1 MLFVNQAIRDP
12 EVNALVTG
20 GSRGIGRA
28 IVLKMVR
35 EGYNCVFTYADNKE
49 AANETLRVA
58 RKIDSNI
65 QIEAHLMDQGYI
77 EQVERVSN
85 DIFES
90 FGTIEVLVNNAAV
103 NCNNAI
109 AFMAD
114 EQWDKVIRTNLS
126 GPFYLIRQFVMHMVG
141 NRFGRI
147 INISSLAEDGASGQ
161 AGYAASKGGLVALS
175 KTVAREYGLKG
186 ITCNVVTVGLVE
198 TELTSDQLSE
208 RLKSVWLE
216 YCPVGRI
223 GEADEIADAVHYLT
237 TEKAG
242 FINGEIIKV
251 TGGLTYV
258 P

>member
-1 MLFVNQAIRDP
+1 
-12 EVNALVTG
+12 VNALVTG

-28 IVLKMVR
+28 IVLKLVR
-35 EGYNCVFTYADNKE
+35 EGYNCAFTYAGNRK
-49 AANETLRVA
+49 AANETLRLA
-58 RKIDSNI
+58 GEIDPNL
-65 QIEAHLMDQGYI
+65 QIEAHLMDQGYM

-85 DIFES
+85 KILDS
-90 FGTIEVLVNNAAV
+90 FGSIEILVNNAAV
-103 NCNNAI
+103 NCNNAV
-109 AFMAD
+109 AFMTD
-114 EQWDKVIRTNLS
+114 EQWDEVIRTNLS
-126 GPFYLIRQFVMHMVG
+126 GPFYFIRQFIMHMVG

-198 TELTSDQLSE
+198 TGLTDSQLSK

-216 YCPVGRI
+216 YCPIGRI

-242 FINGEIIKV
+242 FINGETIRV
-251 TGGLTYV
+251 TGGLAYV

>member
-1 MLFVNQAIRDP
+1 M
-12 EVNALVTG
+12 NALVTG

-35 EGYNCVFTYADNKE
+35 EGYNCAFTYAGNQK
-49 AANETLRVA
+49 AADETLRLA
-58 RKIDSNI
+58 RKIDPNL
-65 QIEAHLMDQGYI
+65 QIEAHLMDQGYA
-77 EQVERVSN
+77 EQVENVSN
-85 DIFES
+85 NILGS
-90 FGTIEVLVNNAAV
+90 FGNISILVNNAAI

-109 AFMAD
+109 AFMTD
-114 EQWDKVIRTNLS
+114 GQWDSVIRTNLS
-126 GPFYLIRQFVMHMVG
+126 GPFYLIRQFIMHMVG

-198 TELTSDQLSE
+198 TELTDKQLSE
-208 RLKSVWLE
+208 RLRSVWLE
-216 YCPVGRI
+216 YCPMGRI
-223 GEADEIADAVHYLT
+223 GRADEIADAVHYLT

-242 FINGEIIKV
+242 FINGEIIRV
-251 TGGLTYV
+251 TGGLSYV

>member
-1 MLFVNQAIRDP
+1 M
-12 EVNALVTG
+12 NALVTG

-28 IVLKMVR
+28 IVLKLVR
-35 EGYNCVFTYADNKE
+35 EGYNCAFTYSGNQE
-49 AANETLRVA
+49 AANETLRLA
-58 RKIDSNI
+58 WEFNSNL
-65 QIEAHLMDQGYI
+65 QIEAHLMDQGYAD
-77 EQVERVSN
+77 QVERVSN
-85 DIFES
+85 SILES
-90 FGTIEVLVNNAAV
+90 FGNIEVLVNNAAT
-103 NCNNAI
+103 NCNNVI

-114 EQWDKVIRTNLS
+114 EQWDEVIRTNLS
-126 GPFYLIRQFVMHMVG
+126 GPFYLIRQFIMHMVG

-186 ITCNVVTVGLVE
+186 ITCNVITVGLVE
-198 TELTSDQLSE
+198 TELTNSQLSE
-208 RLKSVWLE
+208 KLKSVWLE
-216 YCPVGRI
+216 YCPIGRI

-242 FINGEIIKV
+242 FINGETIKV